1 MEEKISLGSVVK
13 SKQGRDK
20 GKYFMVYS
28 YDGCQYVNLVDG
40 VYRKQQAPKRKK
52 IKHIDLTGTI
62 LEGLAEKLQGG
73 VHVFD
78 AEIQKALKEAGFSN
92 KAAEMQKEGRV
103 TDAFP
108 NATFEVELPN
118 GHKVL
123 AHISGKLRMHYI
135 RILPGDKVT
144 IELSPYDLSRG
155 RITWRGK
162 GR

>member
-73 VHVFD
+73 IHVFD
-78 AEIQKALKEAGFSN
+78 PKGSERGGLFQ
-92 KAAEMQKEGRV
+92 QGRG
-103 TDAFP
+103 DA
-108 NATFEVELPN
+108 
-118 GHKVL
+118 
-123 AHISGKLRMHYI
+123 
-135 RILPGDKVT
+135 
-144 IELSPYDLSRG
+144 
-155 RITWRGK
+155 K
-162 GR
+162 GGPTCPRVM

>member
-1 MEEKISLGSVVK
+1 MEEHISLGSVVK
-13 SKQGRDK
+13 SKPGRDK

-92 KAAEMQKEGRV
+92 KAAEMQKEGQLV
-103 TDAFP
+103 Q
-108 NATFEVELPN
+108 E
-118 GHKVL
+118 
-123 AHISGKLRMHYI
+123 
-135 RILPGDKVT
+135 
-144 IELSPYDLSRG
+144 
-155 RITWRGK
+155 
-162 GR
+162 

>member
-13 SKQGRDK
+13 SKQGRDT

-52 IKHIDLTGTI
+52 IKHIDLTGII

-92 KAAEMQKEGRV
+92 KAAEMQKEGQLV
-103 TDAFP
+103 Q
-108 NATFEVELPN
+108 E
-118 GHKVL
+118 
-123 AHISGKLRMHYI
+123 
-135 RILPGDKVT
+135 
-144 IELSPYDLSRG
+144 
-155 RITWRGK
+155 
-162 GR
+162 

>member
-1 MEEKISLGSVVK
+1 MEEKISLVSVVI
-13 SKQGRDK
+13 SKHGRDK

-73 VHVFD
+73 IHVFD

-92 KAAEMQKEGRV
+92 KAAEMQKEGQLV
-103 TDAFP
+103 Q
-108 NATFEVELPN
+108 E
-118 GHKVL
+118 
-123 AHISGKLRMHYI
+123 
-135 RILPGDKVT
+135 
-144 IELSPYDLSRG
+144 
-155 RITWRGK
+155 
-162 GR
+162 

>member
-62 LEGLAEKLQGG
+62 LEGLAEKLQGS

-92 KAAEMQKEGRV
+92 KAAEMQKEGQLV
-103 TDAFP
+103 Q
-108 NATFEVELPN
+108 E
-118 GHKVL
+118 
-123 AHISGKLRMHYI
+123 
-135 RILPGDKVT
+135 
-144 IELSPYDLSRG
+144 
-155 RITWRGK
+155 
-162 GR
+162 